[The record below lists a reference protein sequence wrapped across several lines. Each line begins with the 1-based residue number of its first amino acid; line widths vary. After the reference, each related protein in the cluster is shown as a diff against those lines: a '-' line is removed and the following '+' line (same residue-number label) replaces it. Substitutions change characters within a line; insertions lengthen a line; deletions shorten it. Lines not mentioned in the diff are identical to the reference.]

1 MVAVGPQAQ
10 GTAVGREVKAASTG
24 CDITL
29 WNDPQRC
36 WLPHMPNQPDDL
48 ADSPYYRAMRAETVA
63 AVRTQ
68 IGGALRSLYA
78 VREPQPDRITK
89 LLLELEQPD

>member
-1 MVAVGPQAQ
+1 LDVRLRRLQ
-10 GTAVGREVKAASTG
+10 RG
-24 CDITL
+24 CDVTL
-29 WNDPQRC
+29 WNDPQRR

-78 VREPQPDRITK
+78 VREPLPDRISK
-89 LLLELEQPD
+89 LLMELEQED